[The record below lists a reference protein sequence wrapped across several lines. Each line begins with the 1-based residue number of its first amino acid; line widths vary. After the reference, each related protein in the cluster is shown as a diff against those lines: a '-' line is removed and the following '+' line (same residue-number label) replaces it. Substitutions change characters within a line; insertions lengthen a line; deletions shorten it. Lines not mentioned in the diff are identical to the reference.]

1 MKKVLIFFLCASG
14 LFSIFSCKENEH
26 ARFKLLNASKTGL
39 DFNNTIKENDSIN
52 VFEYMN
58 IYTGAGV
65 AVGDVNNDGLVDVY
79 FSGNMVSGRLY
90 LNKGDLKF
98 EDITEKAGLLNNRW
112 GTGATMVDINQ
123 DGLLD
128 IYVCVSGSAK
138 ESERANMLYINNGP
152 LTSSGEVT
160 FSEKAMEYGL
170 ADTRQSMQ
178 AAFFDYDKD
187 QDLDLYLLVN
197 TAAYEQKVNNIL
209 PRQLDGNSVNNDRLY
224 RNDGNGNFVDVSKE
238 AGILVEGYGLGVGIS
253 DINNDSWPDIYV
265 SNDFIGNDILY
276 INQHDGT
283 FKDQLATHIK
293 HTSYAGMG
301 NDIAD
306 IDNNGKPDI
315 FVLDMRPADNERQKL
330 IISSTG
336 YDRFQMMLQAGF
348 EPQYSRNTLQLNQ
361 GEGKFSEIGF
371 LAGVSS
377 TDWSWSA
384 LLADYDNDGN
394 KDLYITNGFLRDLG
408 NLDYIHY
415 QNIYD
420 TPLGDPETKIKNKLE
435 SIGKLPPAKLVNYA
449 FHNQGDMT
457 FQNVSEAWG
466 IEEASCSNGAAYADL
481 DNDGD
486 LDLLVNNVNQP
497 AFVYENLSDKRQPNN
512 HLRIKLKGKTG
523 NLGGI
528 GTTIKITTSTSTQ
541 YYEHFLSRGYESS
554 VDPTIHFG
562 LGEHEMVDDIE
573 VWWPDDTYQ
582 IIKQTATNQ
591 LVLIDQSNAKPK
603 NYPIDKNTDQKWFT
617 EVTDSLGITF
627 KHQEDL
633 MVDFKLQPILPHMH
647 SRNGP
652 GIAVA
657 DVNSDG
663 LEDFFIGGAAGQT
676 GALFLQQKNGSFESK
691 DWDFDGNFEDMGV
704 LFFDANTDG
713 HPDLYVVSGGVINS
727 SDNTAYQDRLY
738 LNDGQGNFSKSSALP
753 PITASGS
760 VVTATDFDQDGD
772 LDLFVGGRVVPGQ
785 YPIPAKSYLLENL
798 ANEDSAHI
806 KFRDISA
813 KVKDWEKLT
822 MVTSAI
828 WTDYDDDGWM
838 DLIAC
843 GEFMPITFFHN
854 ENGQLVNVNGQT
866 GLNKTEGWWNSIAG
880 GDFDEDGD
888 TDYLLGNL
896 GLNTKYRASL
906 EEPLCIYAKDY
917 DKDGRIDPIMCYY
930 IDGENHLAHSRDE
943 IIGQINAMRGR
954 FKTYQSF
961 AETTFEKSFLAEE
974 LEDAYIVKSYNFRS
988 AYLENMGDGT
998 FTLSPLPLDAQMG
1011 PLEGIVVEDIDQD
1024 GHEDVVLMGN
1034 SYATEAATGRYDANM
1049 GSLLKGKGDGSF
1061 IPVPLGKS
1069 GFLNDFDG
1077 SGLGL
1082 MRNAQGN
1089 SYVLAANNDG
1099 PLKIFTTTDT
1109 KDTKQIYVADANSK
1123 HAEIS
1128 LKNGKAYKVEFYYG
1142 SGYLSQRTRSIMLNT
1157 MIKEI
1162 RVTDFNGN
1170 SKIVYINEEV
1180 N

>member
-1 MKKVLIFFLCASG
+1 MKKVLTCFLCVCCLLG
-14 LFSIFSCKENEH
+14 FNSCTQKEP
-26 ARFKLLNASKTGL
+26 ARFKLLHASKTGI

-65 AVGDVNNDGLVDVY
+65 AVGDINNDGLVDVY

-98 EDITEKAGLLNNRW
+98 EDISDKAGVLDNRW
-112 GTGATMVDINQ
+112 GTGATMIDINQ

-138 ESERANMLYINNGP
+138 ESERANMLYINNGDM
-152 LTSSGEVT
+152 T
-160 FSEKAMEYGL
+160 FSEKAVEYGL

-209 PRQLDGNSVNNDRLY
+209 PRQLDGTSVNNDRLY
-224 RNDGNGNFVDVSKE
+224 RNEGNGKFVDVSE
-238 AGILVEGYGLGVGIS
+238 ESGILVEGYGLGVGIS
-253 DINNDSWPDIYV
+253 DINNDSWPDVYV

-276 INQHDGT
+276 INQRDGT
-283 FKDQLATHIK
+283 FKDQLSTHIK
-293 HTSYAGMG
+293 HSSYAGMG

-384 LLADYDNDGN
+384 LLADYDNDGK
-394 KDLYITNGFLRDLG
+394 KDLYVTNGFLRDLG

-420 TPLGDPETKIKNKLE
+420 TPLGDPEVKIKNKLA
-435 SIGKLPPAKLVNYA
+435 SIEELPAAKLVNYV

-457 FQNVSEAWG
+457 FEDVSSTWG

-497 AFVYENLSDKRQPNN
+497 AFIYENQSEKWQPNN
-512 HLRIKLKGKTG
+512 HVRIKLKGNTG
-523 NLGGI
+523 NLAGI
-528 GTTIKITTSTSTQ
+528 GAVIKITTGTSTQ

-554 VDPTIHFG
+554 VDPIIHFG
-562 LGEHEMVDDIE
+562 LGEHELVDSIE
-573 VWWPDDTYQ
+573 VWWPDDTHQ
-582 IIKQTATNQ
+582 IIKQTPANQ
-591 LVLIDQSNAKPK
+591 LIVIDQSNTSTKSVQK
-603 NYPIDKNTDQKWFT
+603 NANSNEKWFK

-627 KHQEDL
+627 RHQEDL

-657 DVNSDG
+657 DINLDG
-663 LEDFFIGGAAGQT
+663 LEDFFVGGAAGQS
-676 GALFLQQKNGSFESK
+676 GEMFLQKKNGTFESME
-691 DWDFDGNFEDMGV
+691 WSMDGTFEDMGV
-704 LFFDANTDG
+704 LFFDANNDG
-713 HPDLYVVSGGVINS
+713 FQDLYVVSGGIIAAQDDS
-727 SDNTAYQDRLY
+727 AYQDRLY
-738 LNDGQGNFSKSSALP
+738 LNDGQGNFQKSNALP

-760 VVTATDFDQDGD
+760 VVTATDFDRDGD
-772 LDLFVGGRVVPGQ
+772 LDLFIGGRVDPGK
-785 YPIPAKSYLLENL
+785 YPMPAKSYLLENL
-798 ANEDSAHI
+798 ADEDAVNI
-806 KFRDISA
+806 RFRDISSN
-813 KVKDWEKLT
+813 VKDWGKLT
-822 MVTSAI
+822 MVTSAV
-828 WTDYDDDGWM
+828 WSDYDNDGWM
-838 DLIAC
+838 DLIVC
-843 GEFMPITFFHN
+843 GEFMPITLFYN
-854 ENGQLVNVNGQT
+854 VNGQLVYGNEQSGLVN
-866 GLNKTEGWWNSIAG
+866 TEGWWNSIAG
-880 GDFDEDGD
+880 GDFDQDGD

-896 GLNTKYRASL
+896 GLNTKYKASG

-917 DKDGRIDPIMCYY
+917 DKDGKIDPVMCYY
-930 IDGENHLAHSRDE
+930 IDGENHIAHSRDE

-954 FKTYQSF
+954 FKTYESY
-961 AETTFEKSFLAEE
+961 AETTFEKSFLQEE
-974 LEDAYIVKSYNFRS
+974 LEDAYVVKSHNFS
-988 AYLENMGDGT
+988 SSYMENTGNGT
-998 FTLSPLPLDAQMG
+998 FKLSPLPLSSQMG
-1011 PLEGIVVEDIDQD
+1011 PLEGIVVEDIDHD
-1024 GHEDVVLMGN
+1024 GKQDVVLIGN

-1049 GSLLKGKGDGSF
+1049 GSFLKGNGDGSF
-1061 IPVPLGKS
+1061 SQIPLSES
-1069 GFLNDFDG
+1069 GFINDFDG
-1077 SGLGL
+1077 SGLSL
-1082 MRNAQGN
+1082 MRNALGN
-1089 SYVLAANNDG
+1089 SYLLAANNDG
-1099 PLKIFTTTDT
+1099 PLKIFATPDASSL
-1109 KDTKQIYVADANSK
+1109 DQIYKADTDSK
-1123 HAEIS
+1123 YAEIF
-1128 LKNGKAYKVEFYYG
+1128 LKDGKKYKVEFYYG
-1142 SGYLSQRTRSIMLNT
+1142 SGYLSQGSRSIYLSDE
-1157 MIKEI
+1157 IKEI
-1162 RVTDFNGN
+1162 SVTNFNGN
-1170 SKIVYINEEV
+1170 TKRVYKNGEV

>member
-1 MKKVLIFFLCASG
+1 MKKALPFFLCISC
-14 LFSIFSCKENEH
+14 LFNIFSCKENEH
-26 ARFKLLNASKTGL
+26 VRFKLLKASKTGI

-65 AVGDVNNDGLVDVY
+65 AVGDINNDGLVDVY

-90 LNKGDLKF
+90 LNKGNLKF
-98 EDITEKAGLLNNRW
+98 EDISDKAGLLNNRW

-138 ESERANMLYINNGP
+138 KSERANMLYINNGP
-152 LTSSGEVT
+152 STNSGQVT

-197 TAAYEQKVNNIL
+197 TAAYEHKVNNIL

-224 RNDGNGNFVDVSKE
+224 RNEGNGNFVDVSKE

-253 DINNDSWPDIYV
+253 DIDNDSWPDIYV

-283 FKDQLATHIK
+283 FKDQLATQIK

-449 FHNQGDMT
+449 FHNKGDMT
-457 FQNVSEAWG
+457 FENVSTAWG

-497 AFVYENLSDKRQPNN
+497 AFVYKNLSDKRQPNN
-512 HLRIKLKGKTG
+512 HLRIKLKGNTG
-523 NLGGI
+523 NLAGI
-528 GTTIKITTSTSTQ
+528 GATIKITTGSSTQ

-562 LGEHEMVDDIE
+562 LGEHQIVDSVE

-582 IIKQTATNQ
+582 IIKQTAANQ
-591 LVLIDQSNAKPK
+591 LLAIEQSKAAPKDFPK
-603 NYPIDKNTDQKWFT
+603 NKTKKQKWFK
-617 EVTDSLGITF
+617 EVTDSLGIKF
-627 KHQEDL
+627 QHKEDL

-647 SRNGP
+647 SRGGP

-657 DVNSDG
+657 DVNMDG
-663 LEDFFIGGAAGQT
+663 LEDFFVGGAAGQS
-676 GALFLQQKNGSFESK
+676 GAMFVQKKNGTFESLEWSR
-691 DWDFDGNFEDMGV
+691 DANFEDMGA
-704 LFFDANTDG
+704 LFFDANKDG
-713 HPDLYVVSGGVINS
+713 YPDLYVVSGGVIGTQVGS
-727 SDNTAYQDRLY
+727 AYQDRLY
-738 LNDGQGNFSKSSALP
+738 LNDGQGNFQKSNALP

-760 VVTATDFDQDGD
+760 VVTATDFDKDGD
-772 LDLFVGGRVVPGQ
+772 LDLFIGGRVVPGK
-785 YPIPAKSYLLENL
+785 YPMPAKSYLLENL
-798 ANEDSAHI
+798 ADKDSENI
-806 KFRDISA
+806 RFRDISS
-813 KVKDWEKLT
+813 KVNDWGKLT
-822 MVTSAI
+822 MVTSAV
-828 WTDYDDDGWM
+828 WSDYDDDGWM
-838 DLIAC
+838 DLIVC
-843 GEFMPITFFHN
+843 GEFMPITIFHN
-854 ENGQLVNVNGQT
+854 ENGQLVNVNDQS
-866 GLNKTEGWWNSIAG
+866 GLIKTEGWWNSIAG
-880 GDFDEDGD
+880 GDFDQDGD

-896 GLNTKYRASL
+896 GLNTKYMASE

-917 DKDGRIDPIMCYY
+917 DKDGKIDPVICYY
-930 IDGENHLAHSRDE
+930 VDGENHIAHSRDE
-943 IIGQINAMRGR
+943 IIGQINAMRSR
-954 FKTYQSF
+954 FKTYQSY
-961 AETTFEKSFLAEE
+961 AETTFKKSFLPEE
-974 LEDAYIVKSYNFRS
+974 LEDAYVVKSYNFTS
-988 AYLENMGDGT
+988 SYMENAGNGT
-998 FTLSPLPLDAQMG
+998 FKLSPLPLNSQMG
-1011 PLEGIVVEDIDQD
+1011 PLEGIVVEDIDHD
-1024 GHEDVVLMGN
+1024 GKQDVVLIGN
-1034 SYATEAATGRYDANM
+1034 SFSTEAATGRYDANM
-1049 GSLLKGKGDGSF
+1049 GSLLKGNGDGSF
-1061 IPVPLGKS
+1061 IQIPLRDS
-1069 GFLNDFDG
+1069 GFINDFDG
-1077 SGLGL
+1077 SGLSI

-1089 SYVLAANNDG
+1089 TYLLAANNDG
-1099 PLKIFTTTDT
+1099 PLKIFVNSDT
-1109 KDTKQIYVADANSK
+1109 SSLEKIYVADTDSK
-1123 HAEIS
+1123 CAEIV
-1128 LKNGKAYKVEFYYG
+1128 LKDDKKYKMEFYYG
-1142 SGYLSQRTRSIMLNT
+1142 SGYLSQRSRSIVLHDR
-1157 MIKEI
+1157 IKEI
-1162 RVTDFNGN
+1162 RVTDFNGK
-1170 SKIVYINEEV
+1170 SKIVYSNGEV

>member
-1 MKKVLIFFLCASG
+1 MKKLLIFFLCANCLWG
-14 LFSIFSCKENEH
+14 VLSCKQKEH
-26 ARFKLLNASKTGL
+26 ARFTLLDSSKTGI

-65 AVGDVNNDGLVDVY
+65 AVGDINNDGLVDIY

-90 LNKGDLKF
+90 LNKGDLEF
-98 EDITEKAGLLNNRW
+98 EDISDEAGVLNNRW
-112 GTGATMVDINQ
+112 GTGATMIDINQ

-138 ESERANMLYINNGP
+138 KSERANMLYINNGP
-152 LTSSGEVT
+152 STSSGQVT
-160 FSEKAMEYGL
+160 FSEKAEEYGL

-209 PRQLDGNSVNNDRLY
+209 PRQLDGKSVNNDRLY
-224 RNDGNGNFVDVSKE
+224 RNEGNGKFVDVSGE
-238 AGILVEGYGLGVGIS
+238 AGIMVEGYGLGVGIS
-253 DINNDSWPDIYV
+253 DINNDSWPDVYI

-276 INQHDGT
+276 INQQDGT
-283 FKDQLATHIK
+283 FKDQLSTHIK

-384 LLADYDNDGN
+384 LLADYDNDGS
-394 KDLYITNGFLRDLG
+394 KDLYVTNGFLRDLG

-435 SIGKLPPAKLVNYA
+435 SIEQLPAAKLVNYA
-449 FHNQGDMT
+449 FQNQGDMT
-457 FQNVSEAWG
+457 FKNVSEDWG

-486 LDLLVNNVNQP
+486 LDLLVNNVNQS
-497 AFVYENLSDKRQPNN
+497 AFVYENLSEKRQPNN
-512 HLRIKLKGKTG
+512 YLRIKLKGKTG
-523 NLGGI
+523 NLSGI
-528 GTTIKITTSTSTQ
+528 GATIKITTGSITQ

-554 VDPTIHFG
+554 VDPIIHFG
-562 LGEHEMVDDIE
+562 LGEKQIVDSIE
-573 VWWPDDTYQ
+573 VWWPDNTYQ
-582 IIKQTATNQ
+582 ILNQTAANQ
-591 LVLIDQSNAKPK
+591 LVSIDQLKATTKIFPK
-603 NYPIDKNTDQKWFT
+603 NKDTDQKYFN
-617 EVTDSLGITF
+617 EITDSLGITF
-627 KHQEDL
+627 RHQEDL

-657 DVNSDG
+657 DVNMDG
-663 LEDFFIGGAAGQT
+663 LEDFYVGGAAGQS
-676 GALFLQQKNGSFESK
+676 GAMFLQKKNGTFESL
-691 DWDFDGNFEDMGV
+691 DWSKDGNFEDMGV
-704 LFFDANTDG
+704 LFFDANNDG
-713 HPDLYVVSGGVINS
+713 YPDLYVVSGGVIAS
-727 SDNTAYQDRLY
+727 SDNKAYQDRLY
-738 LNDGQGNFSKSSALP
+738 LNDGQGNFKISNALP
-753 PITASGS
+753 PITTSGS

-785 YPIPAKSYLLENL
+785 YPMPAKSYLLENL
-798 ANEDSAHI
+798 ANEDSGHLR
-806 KFRDISA
+806 FRDISA
-813 KVKDWEKLT
+813 NVKDWEKLT

-828 WTDYDDDGWM
+828 WTDYDNDGWM

-854 ENGQLVNVNGQT
+854 EGGQLVNNNEKT
-866 GLNKTEGWWNSIAG
+866 GLVKTEGWWNSIAG

-896 GLNTKYRASL
+896 GLNTKYKASA

-917 DKDGRIDPIMCYY
+917 DKDGRIDPVMCYF
-930 IDGENHLAHSRDE
+930 IDGENHIAHSRDE

-954 FKTYQSF
+954 FMTYKSY
-961 AETTFEKSFLAEE
+961 AETTFEKSFLPEE
-974 LEDAYIVKSYNFRS
+974 LEDAYVVNSYNFTS
-988 AYLENMGDGT
+988 AYLENVGDGT
-998 FTLSPLPLDAQMG
+998 FILSPLPLSSQMG

-1024 GHEDVVLMGN
+1024 GHQDVILMGN

-1049 GSLLKGKGDGSF
+1049 GSLLKGNGDGSF
-1061 IPVPLGKS
+1061 IPVPLSKS
-1069 GFLNDFDG
+1069 GFVNDFDG
-1077 SGLGL
+1077 SGLSI
-1082 MRNAQGN
+1082 MRNAHGN
-1089 SYVLAANNDG
+1089 SYLLAANNNAPLRIFATADTNG
-1099 PLKIFTTTDT
+1099 PDQVYL
-1109 KDTKQIYVADANSK
+1109 ANSDSK
-1123 HAEIS
+1123 YADIT
-1128 LKNGKAYKVEFYYG
+1128 LKNGKQYKVEFYYG
-1142 SGYLSQRTRSIMLNT
+1142 SGYLSQRSRSIIQHNK
-1157 MIKEI
+1157 IKEI
-1162 RVTDFNGN
+1162 RVTDFNGI
-1170 SKIVYINEEV
+1170 SKIVYSDEEV